1 MSKLSC
7 YNGYSWHVTA
17 PRRLNSPGISKK
29 QLLISALQ
37 PLIRMHCSWGN
48 TRRNKII
55 WVLAIPVSA
64 VHCKMPEG
72 KKKSQTDK
80 PFIWFSLCLSVFFPL
95 FSQRHGALTY
105 WHGRTQYNF
114 AISHTICKTAKKWPL
129 HFAEKIHSDKTE
141 QFTSWVLC
149 FSFARHYPNSL
160 PMKNE
165 GKDCFKTYLI
175 SAV

>member
-1 MSKLSC
+1 MSELSC

-29 QLLISALQ
+29 QLPISALQ

-55 WVLAIPVSA
+55 WVFAIPVSA

-80 PFIWFSLCLSVFFPL
+80 PFIWFSFCLSVFFLYSVKDIEHWLIDTEGLSITLLYHTP
-95 FSQRHGALTY
+95 SAKQQRSGHSILQRKYTLIKQNNLLLESCVLALQGIILTVF
-105 WHGRTQYNF
+105 WWKLEVR
-114 AISHTICKTAKKWPL
+114 I
-129 HFAEKIHSDKTE
+129 
-141 QFTSWVLC
+141 V
-149 FSFARHYPNSL
+149 
-160 PMKNE
+160 
-165 GKDCFKTYLI
+165 
-175 SAV
+175 